1 MRDRIVNIRPLFVVW
16 LSMMLGI
23 LTFYCF
29 TNAVNLGKSYFWLV
43 LLLLVDISV
52 VVLFVLS
59 FVKNEKLAIISKH
72 KWLYLVSIV
81 CMLIPLLHVGLKYSS
96 YKKYPYLSGEVNI
109 VGRVQSCAMADQKA
123 TLILSECK
131 VGDDM
136 QNVSQITLYV
146 SNQMYSMDVGTL
158 VSAHVTIRTTKLFTD
173 ENNIVKYSKNKIY
186 SAYCLSDA
194 LYKIGNDDKTL
205 VESIRESVNDALH
218 ANLNEDNANV
228 AYGMLFGDK
237 TSMSAETYEAFSF
250 AGVSHML
257 AVSGLHV
264 GFLVAFITFILSLFR
279 VPDKVNIVI
288 ISIFLL
294 CYCVLCDFTASVVR
308 ATVMAIV
315 LMLGNLLGAQND
327 NLSSLS
333 LSGAVILLIN
343 PFQLFD
349 YGFQLSFMCVLAMMT
364 LNKYI
369 TAFLVKIKVPRWL
382 SASFSVSFSV
392 NIALI
397 PLTAI
402 LFGSINLIG
411 IVSNLFL
418 VPIFSVAFPLLFFG
432 AFASALFN
440 FLGFTLFVPNILLH
454 FIRLICKFIANH
466 SWQIQV
472 LELSY
477 GVVVLM
483 IVFLLTLK
491 FLMLKIKAKTILLC
505 LIVSVMLGLSV
516 VGVFPKTYSS
526 NSLISWGQYDSNC
539 SIITTRT
546 GKKILFDYDEYY
558 LTKNIRNAKITNFDG
573 WVLPSFTLS
582 KIDEVLDTVKK
593 YKIDKLYINNSRE
606 YNDYSLAKLTKHC
619 DIEYVGD
626 VLTEANGFDVQMFST
641 DARVYGVLIRTSK
654 TLLFDMGMTSGQMSG
669 IEEKLTPNINYCIT
683 KSAKYDTDSDLKIIR
698 DVICTKDAVENNVK
712 SIADS
717 STFVLQL

>member
-1 MRDRIVNIRPLFVVW
+1 MKERIVNIRPLFVVW

-29 TNAVNLGKSYFWLV
+29 TNVLNLGKSYFWLV
-43 LLLLVDISV
+43 LLLLVDVSV
-52 VVLFVLS
+52 LVLFVIS
-59 FVKNEKLAIISKH
+59 FVKSEKLAIISKH

-81 CMLIPLLHVGLKYSS
+81 CMLIPLLHVGFKYAS
-96 YKKYPYLSGEVNI
+96 YKKYPYLSGEVDI
-109 VGRVQSCAMADQKA
+109 VGRVESC
-123 TLILSECK
+123 TNSSGTSTIVLSDCS
-131 VGDDM
+131 VGDDK
-136 QNVSQITLYV
+136 QNVEHITLYV
-146 SNQMYSMDVGTL
+146 SNQLESVDVGTT
-158 VSAHVTIRTTKLFTD
+158 VSASATIRTLKLFTD
-173 ENNIVKYSKNKIY
+173 ENNIIKYSKNKIY
-186 SAYCLSDA
+186 TAYCQSNNFYL
-194 LYKIGNDDKTL
+194 IGKGDLTL
-205 VESIRESVNDALH
+205 AESIRKNVNDALH
-218 ANLNEDNANV
+218 DNLNEDNASV

-237 TSMSAETYEAFSF
+237 SYMSADVYDAFSF

-264 GFLVAFITFILSLFR
+264 GFLVAFITFLLSLFR
-279 VPDKVNIVI
+279 VPDKANIVI

-308 ATVMAIV
+308 ATVMSIV
-315 LMLGNLLGAQND
+315 LLLGNLLGAQHD

-333 LSGAVILLIN
+333 LSGTIILLIN

-369 TAFLVKIKVPRWL
+369 FTFLVKIKVPRWL

-411 IVSNLFL
+411 IVSNLIL

-454 FIRLICKFIANH
+454 FIRLICDFISNH

-477 GVVVLM
+477 GVLVLM
-483 IVFLLTLK
+483 IAFLLTLK
-491 FLMLKIKAKTILLC
+491 YLMLKIKAKTILLC

-516 VGVFPKTYSS
+516 VGVLPKTYST

-539 SIITTRT
+539 SIITTRS

-558 LTKNIRNAKITNFDG
+558 LSKNVRNAKITNFDG

-593 YKIDKLYINNSRE
+593 YKIEKLYVSDDSK
-606 YNDYSLAKLTKHC
+606 YNDYSLAKLSKYC
-619 DIEYVGD
+619 DIEYVGE
-626 VLTEANGFDVQMFST
+626 VLTEADGFNVQMFASEN
-641 DARVYGVLIRTSK
+641 RVYGVLIKTSK
-654 TLLFDMGMTSGQMSG
+654 TLLFDMGMTSGQMSE

-683 KSAKYDTDSDLKIIR
+683 KSAKYDTDNDLKIIR
-698 DVICTKDAVENNVK
+698 DVICTKDAVENKIK

-717 STFVLQL
+717 STIVLQL